1 MLGVVSVSVSSY
13 SFEAEIWL
21 WDARRLDSWTF
32 VSVPA
37 DVSQE
42 IRERTDGPRRGFG
55 SVRVEVAI
63 GESVWTT
70 SVFPDSGRKCYVL
83 PVKRAVRKA
92 ESLGVG
98 EIAAVTL
105 RLLDA

>member
-1 MLGVVSVSVSSY
+1 MSF

-32 VSVPA
+32 VSLPE

-55 SVRVEVAI
+55 AVRVQVTI
-63 GESVWTT
+63 GATAWKT
-70 SVFPDSGRKCYVL
+70 SVFPDSGSKCYVL

-105 RLLDA
+105 DLLDA

>member
-1 MLGVVSVSVSSY
+1 VSY

-32 VSVPA
+32 VSLPP
-37 DVSQE
+37 DISQE
-42 IRERTDGPRRGFG
+42 IRERTEGPRRGFG
-55 SVRVEVAI
+55 AVRVQVTI
-63 GESVWTT
+63 GATVWKT

-83 PVKRAVRKA
+83 PVKQAVRKA

-98 EIAAVTL
+98 EVAAVTVD
-105 RLLDA
+105 LLDA